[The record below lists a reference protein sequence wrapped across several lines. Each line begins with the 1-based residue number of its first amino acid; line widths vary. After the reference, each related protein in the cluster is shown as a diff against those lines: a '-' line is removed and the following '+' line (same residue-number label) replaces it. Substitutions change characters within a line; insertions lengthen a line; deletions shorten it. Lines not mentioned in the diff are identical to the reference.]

1 MHRPIVILF
10 VLQDRLHL
18 ISDEDEEPVR
28 YESVEE
34 AKDALLGHRALNAAE
49 SVIPI
54 NLETQQTEIW

>member
-10 VLQDRLHL
+10 VLQDRVHL

-34 AKDALLGHRALNAAE
+34 LKMP
-49 SVIPI
+49 S
-54 NLETQQTEIW
+54 